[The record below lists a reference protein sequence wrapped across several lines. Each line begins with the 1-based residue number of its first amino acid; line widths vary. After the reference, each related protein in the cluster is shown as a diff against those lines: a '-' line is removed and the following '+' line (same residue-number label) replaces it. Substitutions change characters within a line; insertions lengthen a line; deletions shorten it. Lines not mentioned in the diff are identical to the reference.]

1 MRSNHDFRKFY
12 HRLHQEKLHH
22 EKYRHLKHGEFPDW
36 NYEEFRSMRRSMK
49 FFRPIGF
56 LLTLFL
62 LFLLYY
68 WMGLKA
74 IGVIFALILITKEM
88 VHFTFYRRL
97 EKKVFKPIEQLKN
110 GFTEI
115 GQGNY
120 NVSIQPEVQNEFAQ
134 LIHSFNEMALK
145 LQESERINQEYEEN
159 RKNLVANISHDL
171 KTPITSIQG
180 YLEMIMEGYVTQ
192 PEQLNPYLKTIY
204 SNTVY
209 MNKLIDDLFLFS
221 KLDMDKLNMNYEI
234 LNIQA
239 YLEDLAIELK
249 FEFEE
254 KQLEFSYRDQTDQDY
269 PVRIDGKRVYQAIR
283 NIVDNAVKYGSE
295 QDLKVVMELSE
306 QEEYVCINIA
316 DNGPG
321 IPADRLPHIFDR
333 FYRIDLE
340 RSKDFV
346 STGLGLAI
354 AKELIEA
361 QGGKIAVVSISG
373 EGSRFTI
380 KLPVQK

>member
-1 MRSNHDFRKFY
+1 MFQFD
-12 HRLHQEKLHH
+12 
-22 EKYRHLKHGEFPDW
+22 
-36 NYEEFRSMRRSMK
+36 
-49 FFRPIGF
+49 
-56 LLTLFL
+56 
-62 LFLLYY
+62 
-68 WMGLKA
+68 
-74 IGVIFALILITKEM
+74 
-88 VHFTFYRRL
+88 FYRRL
-97 EKKVFKPIEQLKN
+97 EKRIFKPIEQLKN

-159 RKNLVANISHDL
+159 RKALVANISHDL

-180 YLEMIMEGYVTQ
+180 YLEMILEGYVSQ

-221 KLDMDKLNMNYEI
+221 KLDMDKLNMNCEV
-234 LNIQA
+234 LKIQA
-239 YLEDLAIELK
+239 YLEDLATELK

-254 KQLEFSYRDQTDQDY
+254 KQLEFSYRDQADQDY
-269 PVRIDGKRVYQAIR
+269 SVRIDGKRVYQAIR
-283 NIVDNAVKYGSE
+283 NIVDNAVKYGPG
-295 QDLKVVMELSE
+295 QDLKVVMELSG
-306 QEEYVCINIA
+306 QEEYVCIEIA

-361 QGGKIAVVSISG
+361 QGGKISVVSTSG

-380 KLPVQK
+380 KLPVQKIGS